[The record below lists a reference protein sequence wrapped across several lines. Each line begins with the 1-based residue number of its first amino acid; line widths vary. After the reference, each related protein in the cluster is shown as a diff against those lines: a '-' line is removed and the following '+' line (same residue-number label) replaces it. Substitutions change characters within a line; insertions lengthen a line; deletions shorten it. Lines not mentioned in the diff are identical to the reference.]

1 MDKEPENLCPVSRLK
16 LSMLELKAST
26 PIVLT
31 VVAFANEDVAIKRK
45 IVSNAV
51 KREYFTPCPPK

>member
-1 MDKEPENLCPVSRLK
+1 
-16 LSMLELKAST
+16 MLELKAST
-26 PIVLT
+26 LIVLT